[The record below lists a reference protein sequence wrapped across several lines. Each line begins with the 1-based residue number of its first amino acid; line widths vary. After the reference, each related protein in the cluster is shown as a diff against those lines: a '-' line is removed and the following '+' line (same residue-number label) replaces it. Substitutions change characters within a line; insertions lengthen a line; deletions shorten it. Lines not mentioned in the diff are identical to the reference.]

1 MGDIHTLK
9 EKYSKIDE
17 TELVKIAKNKK
28 SNAQEYLIR
37 KYMYM
42 IKSKASLYFI
52 VGGSKEDII
61 QEGMIGI
68 YKAIEDYDDSKR
80 ASFATFA
87 NLCVTRQIITAI
99 KRANRKKHVPLN
111 SYVSLN
117 KLISD
122 EGNNSLIDILE
133 KEETINPEKLV
144 ISREQ
149 RKHIEKQV
157 GKLLSSLELK
167 VFFLYL
173 EGLSYKDIADKLLIN
188 NKSVDNALQR
198 IKNKLSKHLDIYD

>member
-1 MGDIHTLK
+1 MGDIQTLR

-52 VGGSKEDII
+52 VGGSKQDII

-68 YKAIEDYDDSKR
+68 YKAIEDYDDSKK

-99 KRANRKKHVPLN
+99 KKANRKKHVPLN

-122 EGNNSLIDILE
+122 EGNNSLIDILKKE
-133 KEETINPEKLV
+133 KTVNPEKLV
-144 ISREQ
+144 VSREQ

-157 GKLLSSLELK
+157 GKLLSSLELN

-198 IKNKLSKHLDIYD
+198 IKKKLHKHLDIYD